1 MTFYNPRIRYPNLNH
16 SDSPCL
22 SLEGKWNMSKI
33 QRREWLW
40 MYVRTTDLDPPVTT
54 CKLQIGFKI
63 PLHFASSCPVGSY
76 FQACCDGNFPSFFSG
91 TGRSTRGHTTREPA
105 IGISRCHYA
114 GQDHINNYIIYQ
126 YAASI
131 IINHYHGFLTGSLLI
146 LIWDSPFL
154 LWKDDRSLTSYGP
167 RTQFMEI
174 NWKHRDLAA
183 RFSQAATWRLRF
195 TNPNASRPGKDIQ
208 FLSSADSADLLVF
221 GSYLDLSR

>member
-114 GQDHINNYIIYQ
+114 GQDHINTVIILYINMLHQ
-126 YAASI
+126 SLSI
-131 IINHYHGFLTGSLLI
+131 IIMVFSPEVFWFWFGTLLF
-146 LIWDSPFL
+146 SFERMTV
-154 LWKDDRSLTSYGP
+154 LWHLMGP
-167 RTQFMEI
+167 EL
-174 NWKHRDLAA
+174 NSWK
-183 RFSQAATWRLRF
+183 
-195 TNPNASRPGKDIQ
+195 
-208 FLSSADSADLLVF
+208 
-221 GSYLDLSR
+221 

>member
-1 MTFYNPRIRYPNLNH
+1 M
-16 SDSPCL
+16 
-22 SLEGKWNMSKI
+22 
-33 QRREWLW
+33 Q
-40 MYVRTTDLDPPVTT
+40 VTDW
-54 CKLQIGFKI
+54 CKI
-63 PLHFASSCPVGSY
+63 PLHFASSCPIDSY

-114 GQDHINNYIIYQ
+114 GQDHINDCILYQ

-131 IINHYHGFLTGSLLI
+131 IINHYHSSHRKSFDFDL
-146 LIWDSPFL
+146 DSPFL

-174 NWKHRDLAA
+174 HWKHQDLAA

-208 FLSSADSADLLVF
+208 FLISADSADLLVF